1 MTLSF
6 HVVLPTGGSD
16 SGARG
21 TGVGRGVGG
30 RLLPG
35 HNGGLLQLPTQRPEA
50 LVPSRYF

>member
-1 MTLSF
+1 MTLSLKSTAF
-6 HVVLPTGGSD
+6 TGS
-16 SGARG
+16 SECGARG

-35 HNGGLLQLPTQRPEA
+35 HHGGLLQLPTQRPEA

>member
-1 MTLSF
+1 MTLS
-6 HVVLPTGGSD
+6 TGGSEC
-16 SGARG
+16 GARG

-50 LVPSRYF
+50 LVPYRYF